1 MRPIYFWWLIA
12 AREHCAEALPN
23 ISYRPWRSSIVT
35 RTGTS
40 RGRRMADQVI
50 DSLLGSACVV
60 PHGYRLGWPPDCEEF
75 QGLVTAA
82 TAGVT
87 AIQLWPLVS
96 KGLEPPSPSAL
107 QEANAKRQRVL
118 EEKDGALRPIHRLS
132 DSAPDQTVIINRGGE
147 SLRGNRRMKRLF
159 EYSCNAPA
167 GRSVEPL
174 RPDRPRPR
182 SASALPT
189 SNTGNEH
196 NGTSHRACR
205 SWPDPD
211 RRG

>member
-1 MRPIYFWWLIA
+1 
-12 AREHCAEALPN
+12 
-23 ISYRPWRSSIVT
+23 
-35 RTGTS
+35 
-40 RGRRMADQVI
+40 MADQVI

-60 PHGYRLGWPPDCEEF
+60 PHGYRLGWRPDCEGF

-87 AIQLWPLVS
+87 AFQLWPLVS

-107 QEANAKRQRVL
+107 QEANAKPQRVL
-118 EEKDGALRPIHRLS
+118 EEKDGAVRQIHRLF
-132 DSAPDQTVIINRGGE
+132 DSAPDQTVITNRGGE

-159 EYSCNAPA
+159 EYSSNAPA
-167 GRSVEPL
+167 GRSVE
-174 RPDRPRPR
+174 RCARTRHRPR
-182 SASALPT
+182 STSALPT
-189 SNTGNEH
+189 SNIGSEH